1 MTVLT
6 PGCDP
11 DMSVSGAPFGATPAR
26 PRLRSGAVLLGLATL
41 CAYLVM
47 GDAAPGGVAVPATV
61 VGLCCASALVM
72 RGVRLV
78 QRRGSAAA
86 ATVARAAHRGS
97 PVPAAP

>member
-11 DMSVSGAPFGATPAR
+11 DMSVSGAPFGAAPG
-26 PRLRSGAVLLGLATL
+26 PRLRSGAVLLALTAL

-47 GDAAPGGVAVPATV
+47 GDAAPGVVAVPAAV
-61 VGLCCASALVM
+61 VGLCSASALVM
-72 RGVRLV
+72 RGVRLT
-78 QRRGSAAA
+78 QHRGTAAA
-86 ATVARAAHRGS
+86 AAVARAAHRGS